1 MTEEQKKFTD
11 PIPEE
16 NSNVVKK
23 SKKKNWIFAS
33 IGLLFIILGSLS
45 VFQTEEMNNLAVQIG
60 SKTVTTEMVEAYPGY
75 EHIWLKVATVI
86 DSAIEART
94 SSPDSLAL
102 LINEEMDKLMES
114 NTPEIAGIVEKVVEQ
129 INLSWKSSENEEI
142 YIEKLKSLSEGIK
155 QALN

>member
-1 MTEEQKKFTD
+1 MMEEQKKFTD

-16 NSNVVKK
+16 NQVVVKK

-33 IGLLFIILGSLS
+33 IGLVFIILGSLS

-60 SKTVTTEMVEAYPGY
+60 SKTVTTEMVEAYPGH
-75 EHIWLKVATVI
+75 EDVWLKVATVI

-102 LINEEMDKLMES
+102 LVNEEMDKLMETE
-114 NTPEIAGIVEKVVEQ
+114 TPEIAEIVEKVVDQ